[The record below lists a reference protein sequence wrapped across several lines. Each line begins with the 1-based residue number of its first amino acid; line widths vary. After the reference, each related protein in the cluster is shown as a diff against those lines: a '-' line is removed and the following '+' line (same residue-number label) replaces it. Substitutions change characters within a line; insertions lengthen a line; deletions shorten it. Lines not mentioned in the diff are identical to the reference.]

1 MVVKNVIQSD
11 DLHALRSFRHASSA
25 LDSLYGQFAKA
36 CGLSVNEYWS
46 LVLIGE
52 GICTQSEISR
62 ELYLSRQTINSAFK
76 LLKKKQLIVLI
87 PNSRNLRIKHAELT
101 ESGRQLYD
109 AYILKMRR
117 LEEAAWISMDA
128 KDRSSLSELTWKLY
142 HLIEELYHRSENE
155 K

>member
-1 MVVKNVIQSD
+1 M
-11 DLHALRSFRHASSA
+11 
-25 LDSLYGQFAKA
+25 
-36 CGLSVNEYWS
+36 
-46 LVLIGE
+46 LIGE

-87 PNSRNLRIKHAELT
+87 PDSRNLRIKHAELT

-128 KDRSSLSELTWKLY
+128 RDRSSLSELTWKLY

>member
-62 ELYLSRQTINSAFK
+62 ELYLSR
-76 LLKKKQLIVLI
+76 
-87 PNSRNLRIKHAELT
+87 
-101 ESGRQLYD
+101 
-109 AYILKMRR
+109 
-117 LEEAAWISMDA
+117 
-128 KDRSSLSELTWKLY
+128 
-142 HLIEELYHRSENE
+142 
-155 K
+155 